1 MKRLQYWRLRVG
13 LLLIACMAAC
23 LAGLVVK
30 PAVAAN
36 DTTFY
41 AGRELGARLL
51 NNIVKIRSQEH
62 GFGLVVSAAAGFVYI
77 ATARHVL
84 EPAVLPGQPVAP
96 SPPIEVDFCG
106 NAASGAASRAATRVV
121 NFDAGGHDL
130 ALLRVA
136 QPAGYEP
143 LTRVV
148 APEAE
153 SSVGQET
160 WLLGQ
165 SQQCGVMPRSGAIA
179 VLPNSRGDMRIE
191 YPGALGGHS
200 GGPAISG
207 YGVLGLIT
215 DASDLTFTIHS
226 ITSLQARLRGQS
238 AAWWQ
243 LAPARNIPLTDPRS
257 AQIDLSETLNLYL
270 FGVRNLQKLLQQ
282 PVVPKELFKEF
293 ASDYNLAVNRFRL
306 ARERHDATLKSQW
319 PEGILANWETL
330 REQLW
335 QVHQSFWQM
344 NDGDSQRIFDQQVAP
359 PAVQKL
365 MRELEPALV
374 QLDVGI
380 KVFLKT
386 LTQGAK
392 P

>member
-1 MKRLQYWRLRVG
+1 MKCVLYLPLRVSA
-13 LLLIACMAAC
+13 LIVVF
-23 LAGLVVK
+23 LAGVFVK

-36 DTTFY
+36 DTTFF

-51 NNIVKIRSQEH
+51 TNVVKIRSQEH
-62 GFGLVVSAAAGFVYI
+62 GFGLVVSAAAGYVYI
-77 ATARHVL
+77 ATARHVV
-84 EPAVLPGQPVAP
+84 EPALLPGQPSVP
-96 SPPIEVDFCG
+96 SPPIEVDFCANG
-106 NAASGAASRAATRVV
+106 GSGAASLVASRIGA
-121 NFDAGGHDL
+121 FDAGGHDL
-130 ALLRVA
+130 ALLRVV
-136 QPAGYEP
+136 QPSGYEP
-143 LTRVV
+143 QTRVL
-148 APEAE
+148 APESE

-165 SQQCGVMPRSGAIA
+165 SQQCGVLPHSGAIA
-179 VLPNSRGDMRIE
+179 ALPNPRGDMRIA
-191 YPGALGGHS
+191 YPGALGGDS

-226 ITSLQARLRGQS
+226 IARLQARLRGQS

-282 PVVPKELFKEF
+282 PKVPKELFQAF
-293 ASDYNLAVNRFRL
+293 AGDYNLAINRFRL
-306 ARERHDATLKSQW
+306 ARERHDATLKSDW
-319 PEGILANWETL
+319 PEGVLTNWEAL

-344 NDGDSQRIFDQQVAP
+344 NDGDSQRIFDQQIAP
-359 PAVQKL
+359 PAVQTA

>member
-1 MKRLQYWRLRVG
+1 
-13 LLLIACMAAC
+13 
-23 LAGLVVK
+23 
-30 PAVAAN
+30 
-36 DTTFY
+36 
-41 AGRELGARLL
+41 
-51 NNIVKIRSQEH
+51 
-62 GFGLVVSAAAGFVYI
+62 
-77 ATARHVL
+77 VL
-84 EPAVLPGQPVAP
+84 EPALLSGQAAAP
-96 SPPIEVDFCG
+96 SPPIEVDFCA
-106 NAASGAASRAATRVV
+106 NGAASRVASRVTA
-121 NFDAGGHDL
+121 FDAGGHDL
-130 ALLRVA
+130 ALLRVV
-136 QPAGYEP
+136 QPAGYE
-143 LTRVV
+143 LQTRVL
-148 APEAE
+148 APESE

-165 SQQCGVMPRSGAIA
+165 SQQCGVLARGGAIA
-179 VLPNSRGDMRIE
+179 VLPNPRGDMRIE

-226 ITSLQARLRGQS
+226 VANLQARLRGQS

-282 PVVPKELFKEF
+282 PKVPKELFQSF
-293 ASDYNLAVNRFRL
+293 ATDYNLAVNRFRL
-306 ARERHDATLKSQW
+306 ARERHDATLKSDW
-319 PEGILANWETL
+319 PEGVLANWETL
-330 REQLW
+330 RDQLW

-359 PAVQKL
+359 PAVQTA
-365 MRELEPALV
+365 MRELEPALA